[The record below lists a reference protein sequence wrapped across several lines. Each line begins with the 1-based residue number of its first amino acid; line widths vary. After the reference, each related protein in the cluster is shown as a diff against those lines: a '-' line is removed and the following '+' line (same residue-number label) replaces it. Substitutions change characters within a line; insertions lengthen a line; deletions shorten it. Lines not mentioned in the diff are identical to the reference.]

1 MQTESNRL
9 VLVRGALLCVARDIP
24 AARKVCGF
32 CGHRALRGCSRC
44 KKVFPTERF
53 GDMPDYSGFKHEE
66 WELRTLSDHR
76 KSAQKHQTAN
86 TIAEQKTIERESG
99 CRYSVLLELPY
110 FDPIRM
116 CIVDPMHNL
125 LLGTARHMMSVWE

>member
-1 MQTESNRL
+1 VTCQITLDLS
-9 VLVRGALLCVARDIP
+9 V
-24 AARKVCGF
+24 K
-32 CGHRALRGCSRC
+32 
-44 KKVFPTERF
+44 
-53 GDMPDYSGFKHEE
+53 SGNCEH
-66 WELRTLSDHR
+66 LSDHR

-125 LLGTARHMMSVWE
+125 LLGTARHMMSVWSDLGLLSEDKFKDIQVKVDSFFMPGDIGRIPGKLSSGFSKLTADQWRNWTIIY